1 MCGHQPGTRF
11 VRSPNDCHGGLTFG
25 RSASQSRS
33 LTTPG
38 VASPRR
44 ERPSK
49 NVYWTRYSRAR
60 VGQNGNK
67 RTFPLCPQ
75 RFRTWPPVDTQKAI
89 LILKGSAPRSEQ
101 HGIFLQNVT
110 FNPTWICRDSI
121 VVAVTRP
128 AEGAGAPEVVNARG
142 AGIPK
147 PAWLK
152 RLKNSARNCKF
163 HRSVKRVAL
172 KRERSNDR
180 YPGPINMFRPA
191 FP

>member
-1 MCGHQPGTRF
+1 M
-11 VRSPNDCHGGLTFG
+11 
-25 RSASQSRS
+25 
-33 LTTPG
+33 
-38 VASPRR
+38 PRR
-44 ERPSK
+44 SDVRTQRQSTQVFDDIWSCLPEKGTTFQKRLLDNIREHEWGK
-49 NVYWTRYSRAR
+49 TE
-60 VGQNGNK
+60 NK

-89 LILKGSAPRSEQ
+89 RILKGSAPRSEQ

-128 AEGAGAPEVVNARG
+128 AEGAGAPEVVNTMG

-180 YPGPINMFRPA
+180 NPGPINIFRPA